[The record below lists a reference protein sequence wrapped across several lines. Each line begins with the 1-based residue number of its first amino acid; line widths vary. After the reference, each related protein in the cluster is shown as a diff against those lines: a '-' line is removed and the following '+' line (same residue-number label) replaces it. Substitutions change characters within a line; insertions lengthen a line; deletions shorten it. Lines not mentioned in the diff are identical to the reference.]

1 MANAKKCD
9 RCGVY
14 YDKNQ
19 KFKLKKSLGDFADGI
34 TFTGVNGN
42 VSSQFDLCDDCI
54 ERLYIFLGGVKLE
67 KHIVFNK

>member
-9 RCGVY
+9 RCGIY

-34 TFTGVNGN
+34 AFTGVNGN

-54 ERLYIFLGGVKLE
+54 EQLYIFLGGAKLK
-67 KHIVFNK
+67 KHIVFNR